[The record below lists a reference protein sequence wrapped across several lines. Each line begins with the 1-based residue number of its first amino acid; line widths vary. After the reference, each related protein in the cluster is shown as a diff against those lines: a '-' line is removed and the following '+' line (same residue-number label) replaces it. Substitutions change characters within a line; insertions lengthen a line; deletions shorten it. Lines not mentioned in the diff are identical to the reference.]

1 MNIFNSEMYPDP
13 TAYHALTKIQK
24 EEKASRYRPLV
35 YICSPYSG
43 DIAGNTEKAIK
54 YCRFAVDNNA
64 IPLAPHLLFPQFMD
78 EEIKYCRFA
87 VDNNAIPLAP
97 HLLFPQFMDE
107 ERERDL
113 AIFMDMVLIGRCE
126 QLWVFGETITEG
138 MQAEINKANKKGIK
152 IRHFTDLYKEYK

>member
-78 EEIKYCRFA
+78 
-87 VDNNAIPLAP
+87 
-97 HLLFPQFMDE
+97 
-107 ERERDL
+107 
-113 AIFMDMVLIGRCE
+113 MVLIGRCE
-126 QLWVFGETITEG
+126 QRWVFGETITAG
-138 MQAEINKANKKGIK
+138 MQAEINKANKKCIK
-152 IRHFTDLYKEYK
+152 IRRFTDLYKEYK

>member
-1 MNIFNSEMYPDP
+1 MNIYNSEMYPDP

-78 EEIKYCRFA
+78 EE
-87 VDNNAIPLAP
+87 
-97 HLLFPQFMDE
+97 
-107 ERERDL
+107 RERDL

-126 QLWVFGETITEG
+126 QLWVFGETITAG

-152 IRHFTDLYKEYK
+152 IRRFTDLYREYK